1 MRSMS
6 TDLSKQIT
14 EAMQQYSGIVS
25 DTVEQIMKD
34 VGKEAGQRVKA
45 ASPKDTKAASPKAGA
60 YKRGWKVVAERQNG
74 TISVTVHN
82 KKYRL
87 THLLEDGHMTRNGK
101 SRVAAQPHIRQVEE
115 WAEQQVLSRI
125 AKELKG

>member
-1 MRSMS
+1 MS

-34 VGKEAGQRVKA
+34 VGKEAGQRVKD
-45 ASPKDTKAASPKAGA
+45 ASPKDTGA

-125 AKELKG
+125 AKEMKG

>member
-1 MRSMS
+1 MS
-6 TDLSKQIT
+6 TNLSKQIT

-45 ASPKDTKAASPKAGA
+45 ASPKDTGA